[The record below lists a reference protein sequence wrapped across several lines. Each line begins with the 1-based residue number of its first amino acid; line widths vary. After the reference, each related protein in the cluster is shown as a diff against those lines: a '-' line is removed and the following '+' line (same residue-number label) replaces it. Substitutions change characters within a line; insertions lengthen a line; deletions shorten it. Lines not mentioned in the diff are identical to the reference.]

1 MRTIRVRSAY
11 SRRWLALWC
20 ALTLAAVVVMF
31 PSGTTRGAQVARQ
44 PVRAPQAMVASASA
58 LASRVGLDILRR
70 GGNAVDAAVA
80 VGLALAVTF
89 PVAGNLGGGGFML
102 IRMADGRTTAIDYRE
117 TAPAAARRDMYLDA
131 DGNHLPEK
139 STLGYAAVG
148 IPGTVAGFDLA
159 LRKYGRLRWAQV
171 VAPARR
177 LAQEGFPVSYA
188 MAQGLRLAERLA
200 RDPESRRIFHRNGN
214 YYTEG
219 DIFRQPDLAATL
231 ARLERRGPREF
242 YEGETAR
249 RIAAAM
255 AANGGVITQEDLQ
268 KYRPVERE
276 PLRGTYRGYEIVT
289 FPPPS
294 SGGILLLNV
303 LNQLEEDDLA
313 ALGPGSSEANHL
325 LIEALRRSFAD
336 RAALM
341 GDPAFAHV
349 PVEILISK
357 DYARK
362 RRATIDPHRATPSA
376 AVRPGV
382 LPPVAEEETETTHYT
397 IVDAEGNVVTNTYT
411 LNGPYGSGVTVPG
424 TGILLNN
431 EMDDFTTKPGAPNA
445 FQLIQGESNAIAPG
459 KRPLSSMTPTIVL
472 WDGKPWLAIGSPGG
486 PTIISTV
493 IQVLINVID
502 HKMNLQQA
510 IDAPRLHHQ
519 WLPDVVMW
527 EPYGMTADTRRA
539 LEAKG
544 HRLDLVPRYN
554 GDVEGVMIEAT
565 GMRLG
570 ASDPRNPDAL
580 AIGY

>member
-1 MRTIRVRSAY
+1 MKPCSIPLFWKLAGRSFLILVCIA
-11 SRRWLALWC
+11 AL
-20 ALTLAAVVVMF
+20 LPPQTK
-31 PSGTTRGAQVARQ
+31 GQVARQ
-44 PVRAPQAMVASASA
+44 PVRARRAMVASASSF
-58 LASRVGLDILRR
+58 ASQVGVKILQE

-89 PVAGNLGGGGFML
+89 PVAGNIGGGGFML

-117 TAPAAARRDMYLDA
+117 TAPARASRNMYLDA
-131 DGNHLPEK
+131 NGNPIPEK

-148 IPGTVAGFDLA
+148 VPGTVAGFDLA
-159 LRKYGRLRWAQV
+159 LRKYGRLKWAQV

-188 MAQGLRLAERLA
+188 FSRGLRIAERLEKFP
-200 RDPESRRIFHRNGN
+200 DSRRIFHRDGN
-214 YYTEG
+214 YYEEG
-219 DIFRQPDLAATL
+219 EVFRQPELAATL
-231 ARLERRGPREF
+231 ARLEKRGPREF

-255 AANGGVITQEDLQ
+255 AANGGYITLDDL
-268 KYRPVERE
+268 KNYRPVERE
-276 PLRGTYRGYEIVT
+276 PLRGTYRGYEIIT

-294 SGGILLLNV
+294 SGGIVLLNV
-303 LNQLEEDDLA
+303 LNQLEGDNLA
-313 ALGPGSSEANHL
+313 ALGAGSAEASHL
-325 LIEALRRSFAD
+325 LIEAMRRAFAD
-336 RAALM
+336 RATLM
-341 GDPAFAHV
+341 GDPDFVTV
-349 PVEILISK
+349 PVAELISK
-357 DYARK
+357 DYARA
-362 RRATIDPHRATPSA
+362 RRATIDPQRATPSA
-376 AVRPGV
+376 DIRPG
-382 LPPVAEEETETTHYT
+382 LDAPVSEASETTHFT
-397 IVDAEGNVVTNTYT
+397 VVDTEGNIVTNTYT

-431 EMDDFTTKPGAPNA
+431 EMDDFAVKPGAPNYY
-445 FQLIQGESNAIAPG
+445 QLVQGEANCIAPG

-472 WDGKPWLAIGSPGG
+472 KEGRPWFAIGSPGG

-493 IQVLINVID
+493 LQVVINIID

-544 HRLDLVPRYN
+544 HRLDIVPRYN
-554 GDVEGVMIEAT
+554 GDAEGVMIDET
-565 GMRLG
+565 GIRLG

-580 AIGY
+580 AVGY

>member
-1 MRTIRVRSAY
+1 MKPCSIPLFWKLAGRSFLILVCVA
-11 SRRWLALWC
+11 AL
-20 ALTLAAVVVMF
+20 LPPQMK
-31 PSGTTRGAQVARQ
+31 GQVARQ
-44 PVRAPQAMVASASA
+44 PVRARRAMVASSSSFASQ
-58 LASRVGLDILRR
+58 VGVKILQE

-89 PVAGNLGGGGFML
+89 PVAGNIGGGGFML

-117 TAPAAARRDMYLDA
+117 TAPARASRDMYLDA
-131 DGNHLPEK
+131 NGNPIPEK

-148 IPGTVAGFDLA
+148 VPGTVAGFDLA
-159 LRKYGRLRWAQV
+159 LRKYGRLKWAQV

-188 MAQGLRLAERLA
+188 FSRGLRMAERLD
-200 RDPESRRIFHRNGN
+200 RFPDSRRIFRRDGN
-214 YYTEG
+214 YYAEG
-219 DIFRQPDLAATL
+219 EVFRQPELAATL
-231 ARLERRGPREF
+231 ARLEKRGPREF

-255 AANGGVITQEDLQ
+255 AANGGYITLDDL
-268 KYRPVERE
+268 KNYRPVERE
-276 PLRGTYRGYEIVT
+276 PLRGTYRGYEIIT

-294 SGGILLLNV
+294 SGGIVLLNV
-303 LNQLEEDDLA
+303 LNQLEGDNLA
-313 ALGPGSSEANHL
+313 ALGASSSEASHL
-325 LIEALRRSFAD
+325 LIEAMRRAFAD
-336 RAALM
+336 RATLM
-341 GDPAFAHV
+341 GDPDFVKV
-349 PVEILISK
+349 PVAELISK
-357 DYARK
+357 DYART
-362 RRATIDPHRATPSA
+362 RRATIDPQRATPSTDI
-376 AVRPGV
+376 RPG
-382 LPPVAEEETETTHYT
+382 LDAPVSEAAETTHFT
-397 IVDAEGNVVTNTYT
+397 VVDAEGNIVTNTYT

-431 EMDDFTTKPGAPNA
+431 EMDDFAAKPGAPNYY
-445 FQLIQGESNAIAPG
+445 QLVQGEANCIAPG

-472 WDGKPWLAIGSPGG
+472 KEGRPWFAIGSPGG

-493 IQVLINVID
+493 LQVVINIID

-544 HRLDLVPRYN
+544 HRLDIVPRYN
-554 GDVEGVMIEAT
+554 GDAEGIMIDET
-565 GMRLG
+565 GIRLG

-580 AIGY
+580 AVGY

>member
-1 MRTIRVRSAY
+1 LILVCVAILLPPKTK
-11 SRRWLALWC
+11 
-20 ALTLAAVVVMF
+20 
-31 PSGTTRGAQVARQ
+31 GQVARQ
-44 PVRAPQAMVASASA
+44 PVRAKHAMVASASA
-58 LASRVGLDILRR
+58 LASRVGVKILQE

-117 TAPAAARRDMYLDA
+117 TAPARASRDMYLDA
-131 DGNHLPEK
+131 DGNPIPEK

-148 IPGTVAGFDLA
+148 VPGTIAGFDLA
-159 LRKYGRLRWAQV
+159 LRKYGRLKWAQV

-188 MAQGLRLAERLA
+188 FSKSLILAERLA
-200 RDPESRRIFHRNGN
+200 EFPDSRRIFHRNGN

-219 DIFRQPDLAATL
+219 EIFRQPELAATL
-231 ARLERRGPREF
+231 ARLEKYGPREF

-255 AANGGVITQEDLQ
+255 AAHGGLITLEDL
-268 KYRPVERE
+268 KRYRPVERE
-276 PLRGTYRGYEIVT
+276 PLRGTYRGYEIIT

-294 SGGILLLNV
+294 SGGIVLLNV
-303 LNQLEEDDLA
+303 LNQLEGDNLA
-313 ALGPGSSEANHL
+313 ALGPGSSEVSHL
-325 LIEALRRSFAD
+325 LIEALRRAFAD
-336 RAALM
+336 RATLM
-341 GDPAFAHV
+341 GDPDFVSV
-349 PVEILISK
+349 PVAELISK
-357 DYARK
+357 EYARSH
-362 RRATIDPHRATPSA
+362 RATIDLQRATPSA
-376 AVRPGV
+376 SIRAG
-382 LPPVAEEETETTHYT
+382 LSAPVSEASETTHFT
-397 IVDAEGNVVTNTYT
+397 VVDAEGNIVTNTYT

-431 EMDDFTTKPGAPNA
+431 EMDDFTVKPGTPNA
-445 FQLIQGESNAIAPG
+445 FQLVQGEANCIAPG
-459 KRPLSSMTPTIVL
+459 KRPLSSMTPTIVMK
-472 WDGKPWLAIGSPGG
+472 DGRPWFAIGSPGG

-493 IQVLINVID
+493 VQVILNIID
-502 HKMNLQQA
+502 HQMNLQQA

-544 HRLDLVPRYN
+544 HRLDIVPRYN
-554 GDVEGVMIEAT
+554 GDVEGIMIDET

-580 AIGY
+580 AVGY

>member
-1 MRTIRVRSAY
+1 MKPCSIPLFWKLAGRSFLILVCVA
-11 SRRWLALWC
+11 AL
-20 ALTLAAVVVMF
+20 LPPQMK
-31 PSGTTRGAQVARQ
+31 GQVARQ
-44 PVRAPQAMVASASA
+44 PVRARRAMVASSSSFASQ
-58 LASRVGLDILRR
+58 VGVKILQE

-89 PVAGNLGGGGFML
+89 PVAGNIGGGGFML

-117 TAPAAARRDMYLDA
+117 TAPARASRDMYLDA
-131 DGNHLPEK
+131 NGNPIPEK

-148 IPGTVAGFDLA
+148 VPGTVAGFDLA
-159 LRKYGRLRWAQV
+159 LRKYGRLKWAQV

-188 MAQGLRLAERLA
+188 FSRGLRIAERLEKFP
-200 RDPESRRIFHRNGN
+200 DSRRIFRRDGN
-214 YYTEG
+214 YYAEG
-219 DIFRQPDLAATL
+219 EVFRQPELAATL
-231 ARLERRGPREF
+231 ARLEKRGPREF

-255 AANGGVITQEDLQ
+255 AANGGYITLDDL
-268 KYRPVERE
+268 KNYRPVERE
-276 PLRGTYRGYEIVT
+276 PLRGTYRGYEIIT

-294 SGGILLLNV
+294 SGGIVLLNV
-303 LNQLEEDDLA
+303 LNQLEGDNLA
-313 ALGPGSSEANHL
+313 ALGASSSEASHL
-325 LIEALRRSFAD
+325 LIEAMRRAFAD
-336 RAALM
+336 RATLM
-341 GDPAFAHV
+341 GDPDFVKV
-349 PVEILISK
+349 PVAELISK
-357 DYARK
+357 DYART
-362 RRATIDPHRATPSA
+362 RRATIDPQRATPSA
-376 AVRPGV
+376 DIRPG
-382 LPPVAEEETETTHYT
+382 LDAPVSEASETTHFT
-397 IVDAEGNVVTNTYT
+397 VVDTEGNIVTNTYT

-431 EMDDFTTKPGAPNA
+431 EMDDFAVKPGVPNYY
-445 FQLIQGESNAIAPG
+445 QLVQGEANCIAPG

-472 WDGKPWLAIGSPGG
+472 KEGRPWFAIGSPGG

-493 IQVLINVID
+493 LQVVINIID

-544 HRLDLVPRYN
+544 HRLDIVPRYN
-554 GDVEGVMIEAT
+554 GDAEGIMIDET
-565 GMRLG
+565 GIRLG

-580 AIGY
+580 AVGY

>member
-1 MRTIRVRSAY
+1 MKTKEIGSPHRRRRSA
-11 SRRWLALWC
+11 LPC
-20 ALTLAAVVVMF
+20 VVLAAAVAATLSPPAV
-31 PSGTTRGAQVARQ
+31 RAQTARQ
-44 PVRAPQAMVASASA
+44 PVRAPKAMVASASA
-58 LASRVGLDILRR
+58 FASRVGLDILRR

-117 TAPAAARRDMYLDA
+117 TAPAAAHRDMYLDA
-131 DGNHLPEK
+131 DGDHILEK
-139 STLGYAAVG
+139 STLGYTAVG
-148 IPGTVAGFDLA
+148 VPGTVAGFDLA
-159 LRKYGRLRWAQV
+159 LRKYGRLKWAQV

-177 LAQEGFPVSYA
+177 LAREGFPVSYA
-188 MAQGLRLAERLA
+188 MAQGLRIAERLA
-200 RDPESRRIFHRNGN
+200 RDPESRRIFHRNGA
-214 YYTEG
+214 YYAEG
-219 DIFRQPDLAATL
+219 DVFRQPELAETL
-231 ARLERRGPREF
+231 ARLEKHGPREF

-255 AANGGVITQEDLQ
+255 AANGGFITLDDL
-268 KYRPVERE
+268 KRYRPVERE

-294 SGGILLLNV
+294 SGGVILLNV
-303 LNQLEEDDLA
+303 LNQLEGDDVA
-313 ALGPGSSEANHL
+313 ALGPGSSEASHL

-341 GDPAFAHV
+341 GDADFANV
-349 PVEILISK
+349 PVATLISK
-357 DYARK
+357 AYARE
-362 RRATIDPHRATPSA
+362 RRATIDLNRATPSA
-376 AVRPGV
+376 AVRAG
-382 LPPVAEEETETTHYT
+382 LEAPPVSETTETTHYT
-397 IVDAEGNVVTNTYT
+397 IVDAEGNIVTNTYT

-424 TGILLNN
+424 VGVLLNN
-431 EMDDFTTKPGAPNA
+431 EMDDFAAKPGSPNA
-445 FQLIQGESNAIAPG
+445 FQLIQGEANAIAPG
-459 KRPLSSMTPTIVL
+459 KRPLSSMTPTIVFK
-472 WDGKPWLAIGSPGG
+472 DGRPWFAVGSPGG

-510 IDAPRLHHQ
+510 VDAPRLHHQ
-519 WLPDVVMW
+519 WMPDVVMW

-544 HRLDLVPRYN
+544 HRLDAVPRYN
-554 GDVEGVMIEAT
+554 GDVEGVMIDET
-565 GMRLG
+565 GVRLG

-580 AIGY
+580 AVGY

>member
-1 MRTIRVRSAY
+1 MTCMKPRLTPLF
-11 SRRWLALWC
+11 W
-20 ALTLAAVVVMF
+20 TLARRSFLILVCVAILL
-31 PSGTTRGAQVARQ
+31 PPKTKGQVARQ
-44 PVRAPQAMVASASA
+44 PVRAKHAMVASASA
-58 LASRVGLDILRR
+58 LASRVGVKILQE

-117 TAPAAARRDMYLDA
+117 TAPARASRDMYLDA
-131 DGNHLPEK
+131 DGNPIPEK

-148 IPGTVAGFDLA
+148 VPGTIAGFDLA
-159 LRKYGRLRWAQV
+159 LRKYGRLKWAQV

-188 MAQGLRLAERLA
+188 FSKSLILAERLSEFP
-200 RDPESRRIFHRNGN
+200 DSRRIFHRNGN

-219 DIFRQPDLAATL
+219 EIFRQPELAATL
-231 ARLERRGPREF
+231 ARLEKYGPREF

-255 AANGGVITQEDLQ
+255 AAHGGLITLEDL
-268 KYRPVERE
+268 KRYRPVERE
-276 PLRGTYRGYEIVT
+276 PLRGTYRGYEIIT

-294 SGGILLLNV
+294 SGGIVLLNV
-303 LNQLEEDDLA
+303 LNQLEGDNLA
-313 ALGPGSSEANHL
+313 ALGPGSSEVSHL
-325 LIEALRRSFAD
+325 LIEALRRAFAD
-336 RAALM
+336 RATLM
-341 GDPAFAHV
+341 GDPDFVSV
-349 PVEILISK
+349 PVAELISK
-357 DYARK
+357 EYARS
-362 RRATIDPHRATPSA
+362 RRATIDLQRATPSA
-376 AVRPGV
+376 SIRAG
-382 LPPVAEEETETTHYT
+382 LSAPVSEASETTHFT
-397 IVDAEGNVVTNTYT
+397 VVDAEGNIVTNTYT

-431 EMDDFTTKPGAPNA
+431 EMDDFTVKPGTPNA
-445 FQLIQGESNAIAPG
+445 FQLVQGEANCIAPG
-459 KRPLSSMTPTIVL
+459 KRPLSSMTPTIVMK
-472 WDGKPWLAIGSPGG
+472 DGRPWFAIGSPGG

-493 IQVLINVID
+493 VQVILNIID
-502 HKMNLQQA
+502 HQMNLQQA

-544 HRLDLVPRYN
+544 HRLDIVPRYN
-554 GDVEGVMIEAT
+554 GDVEGIMIDET

-580 AIGY
+580 AVGY

>member
-1 MRTIRVRSAY
+1 MKPCSIPLFWKLAGRSFLILVCVA
-11 SRRWLALWC
+11 AL
-20 ALTLAAVVVMF
+20 LPPQMK
-31 PSGTTRGAQVARQ
+31 GQVARQ
-44 PVRAPQAMVASASA
+44 PVRARRAMVASSSSFASQ
-58 LASRVGLDILRR
+58 VGVKILQE

-89 PVAGNLGGGGFML
+89 PVAGNIGGGGFML

-117 TAPAAARRDMYLDA
+117 TAPARASRNMYLDA
-131 DGNHLPEK
+131 NGNPIPEK

-148 IPGTVAGFDLA
+148 VPGTVAGFDLA
-159 LRKYGRLRWAQV
+159 LRKYGRLKWAQV

-188 MAQGLRLAERLA
+188 FSRGLRMAERLD
-200 RDPESRRIFHRNGN
+200 RFPDSRRIFRRDGN
-214 YYTEG
+214 YYAEG
-219 DIFRQPDLAATL
+219 EVFRQPELAATL
-231 ARLERRGPREF
+231 ARLEKRGPREF

-255 AANGGVITQEDLQ
+255 AANGGYITLDDL
-268 KYRPVERE
+268 KNYRPVERE
-276 PLRGTYRGYEIVT
+276 PLRGTYRGYEIIT

-294 SGGILLLNV
+294 SGGIVLLNV
-303 LNQLEEDDLA
+303 LNQLEGDNLA
-313 ALGPGSSEANHL
+313 ALGAGSAEASHL
-325 LIEALRRSFAD
+325 LIEAMRRAFAD
-336 RAALM
+336 RATLM
-341 GDPAFAHV
+341 GDPDFVTV
-349 PVEILISK
+349 PVAELISK
-357 DYARK
+357 DYARA
-362 RRATIDPHRATPSA
+362 RRATIDPQRATPSA
-376 AVRPGV
+376 DIRPG
-382 LPPVAEEETETTHYT
+382 LDAPVSEASETTHFT
-397 IVDAEGNVVTNTYT
+397 VVDTEGNIVTNTYT

-431 EMDDFTTKPGAPNA
+431 EMDDFAAKPGAPNYY
-445 FQLIQGESNAIAPG
+445 QLVQGEANCIAPG

-472 WDGKPWLAIGSPGG
+472 KEGRPWFAIGSPGG

-493 IQVLINVID
+493 VQVVINIID
-502 HKMNLQQA
+502 HRMNLQQA

-544 HRLDLVPRYN
+544 HRLDIVPRYN
-554 GDVEGVMIEAT
+554 GDAEGVMIDET
-565 GMRLG
+565 GIRLG

-580 AIGY
+580 AVGY

>member
-1 MRTIRVRSAY
+1 MACVG
-11 SRRWLALWC
+11 AL
-20 ALTLAAVVVMF
+20 LPPV
-31 PSGTTRGAQVARQ
+31 TRGQVARQ
-44 PVRAPQAMVASASA
+44 PVRARRVMVASASA
-58 LASRVGLDILRR
+58 FASQVGVDILKR

-117 TAPAAARRDMYLDA
+117 TAPARASRDMYLGP
-131 DGNHLPEK
+131 DGRLLAEK
-139 STLGYAAVG
+139 STLGYAAAGV
-148 IPGTVAGFDLA
+148 PGTVAGFELA
-159 LRKYGRLRWAQV
+159 LRKYGRLKWAQV

-188 MAQGLRLAERLA
+188 LERGLRIAERLS
-200 RDPESRRIFHRNGN
+200 RFPDSRRIFQRDGN
-214 YYTEG
+214 YYQEG
-219 DIFRQPDLAATL
+219 DILRQPELAATL
-231 ARLERRGPREF
+231 ERLEKRGPREF

-255 AANGGVITQEDLQ
+255 AANGGLITLEDL
-268 KYRPVERE
+268 KGYRPVERE
-276 PLRGTYRGYEIVT
+276 PLRGSYRGYEIVT

-294 SGGILLLNV
+294 SGGIVLLNV
-303 LNQLEEDDLA
+303 LNQLEGDNLA

-325 LIEALRRSFAD
+325 LIETMRRAFAD
-336 RAALM
+336 RAMLM
-341 GDPAFAHV
+341 GDPDFVPV
-349 PVEILISK
+349 PVEKLTSK
-357 DYARK
+357 DYAK
-362 RRATIDPHRATPSA
+362 ARRATIDPNRATPSA
-376 AVRPGV
+376 DVQPG
-382 LPPVAEEETETTHYT
+382 LPAARFESAETTHFT
-397 IVDAEGNVVTNTYT
+397 VVDADGNIVTNTYT

-424 TGILLNN
+424 TGVLLNN
-431 EMDDFTTKPGAPNA
+431 EMDDFAAKPGEPNA
-445 FQLIQGESNAIAPG
+445 YQLVQGEANSIAPG

-472 WDGKPWLAIGSPGG
+472 RDGKPWFAIGSPGG

-493 IQVLINVID
+493 LQVVINIID

-527 EPYGMTADTRRA
+527 EPYGMTADTKRA

-544 HRLDLVPRYN
+544 HRLDVVPRYN
-554 GDVEGVMIEAT
+554 GDAEGIMIDTT
-565 GMRLG
+565 GARLG

-580 AIGY
+580 AVGY

>member
-1 MRTIRVRSAY
+1 MTACFQTLRHQRQLASRT
-11 SRRWLALWC
+11 LL
-20 ALTLAAVVVMF
+20 AVVCAAAALA
-31 PSGTTRGAQVARQ
+31 PATRGQVARQ
-44 PVRAPQAMVASASA
+44 PVRAPKAMVASSSA
-58 LASRVGLDILRR
+58 FASRVGLQILQR

-102 IRMADGRTTAIDYRE
+102 IRMADGRTAAIDYRE
-117 TAPAAARRDMYLDA
+117 TAPGAARRDMYLDA
-131 DGNHLPEK
+131 EGRHLLEK

-159 LRKYGRLRWAQV
+159 LRKYGRLKWAQV

-177 LAQEGFPVSYA
+177 LASDGFPVSYTL
-188 MAQGLRLAERLA
+188 AQGLKIAQRLSL
-200 RDPESRRIFHRNGN
+200 DPESRRIFHRDGA
-214 YYTEG
+214 YYAEG
-219 DIFRQPDLAATL
+219 EIFRQPELAATL
-231 ARLERRGPREF
+231 ERLEKRGPREF

-249 RIAAAM
+249 RLAAAM
-255 AANGGVITQEDLQ
+255 AANGGSITLDDL
-268 KYRPVERE
+268 KRYRPVERE
-276 PLRGTYRGYEIVT
+276 PLRGTYRGYEILT

-303 LNQLEEDDLA
+303 LNQLEGDDLA
-313 ALGPGSSEANHL
+313 ALGPGSSEASHL

-341 GDPAFAHV
+341 GDPDFV
-349 PVEILISK
+349 PVPVDKLISK
-357 DYARK
+357 DYARA
-362 RRATIDPHRATPSA
+362 RRATIDPCRATPSDA
-376 AVRPGV
+376 IQPG
-382 LPPVAEEETETTHYT
+382 LEAPVSEASETTHFT
-397 IVDAEGNVVTNTYT
+397 VVDVEGNIVTNTYT
-411 LNGPYGSGVTVPG
+411 LNGPYGSGVTAPG
-424 TGILLNN
+424 TGVLLNN
-431 EMDDFTTKPGAPNA
+431 EMDDFAAKPGSPNA

-459 KRPLSSMTPTIVL
+459 KRPLSSMTPAIVL
-472 WDGKPWLAIGSPGG
+472 KDGKPWLAVGSPGG

-493 IQVLINVID
+493 IQVVINVID
-502 HKMNLQQA
+502 HQMNLQQA

-519 WLPDVVMW
+519 WRPDVVMW

-544 HRLDLVPRYN
+544 HRLDVIPRYN
-554 GDVEGVMIEAT
+554 GDVEAVMIDAT
-565 GMRLG
+565 GVRLG

>member
-1 MRTIRVRSAY
+1 MRICSPY
-11 SRRWLALWC
+11 SRLWTALWC
-20 ALTLAAVVVMF
+20 AVALVSAASPPAVV
-31 PSGTTRGAQVARQ
+31 RAQVARQ
-44 PVRAPQAMVASASA
+44 PVRAPKAMVASASA
-58 LASRVGLDILRR
+58 IASRVGVDILQR

-131 DGNHLPEK
+131 DGNHVVEK
-139 STLGYAAVG
+139 STVGYAAVG
-148 IPGTVAGFDLA
+148 VPGTVAGFDLA
-159 LRKYGRLRWAQV
+159 LRKYGRLKWAQV

-177 LAQEGFPVSYA
+177 LAREGFPVSYA
-188 MAQGLRLAERLA
+188 MAQGLRIAERLA

-214 YYTEG
+214 YYAEG
-219 DIFRQPDLAATL
+219 EIFRQPELADTL
-231 ARLERRGPREF
+231 ERLERRGPREF

-255 AANGGVITQEDLQ
+255 AANGGLITLDDL
-268 KYRPVERE
+268 KRYRPVERT

-294 SGGILLLNV
+294 SGGVVLLNV
-303 LNQLEEDDLA
+303 LNQLEGDDLA
-313 ALGPGSSEANHL
+313 ALGPGSSEASHL

-341 GDPAFAHV
+341 GDPDFVQV
-349 PVEILISK
+349 PVDMLISK
-357 DYARK
+357 SYARE
-362 RRATIDPHRATPSA
+362 RRATIDPNRATPSA
-376 AVRPGV
+376 AVRAGPEA
-382 LPPVAEEETETTHYT
+382 PVSEAAETTHFT
-397 IVDAEGNVVTNTYT
+397 IVDAEGNIVANTYT
-411 LNGPYGSGVTVPG
+411 LNGPYGAGVTVPG
-424 TGILLNN
+424 TGVLLNN
-431 EMDDFTTKPGAPNA
+431 EMDDFTAKPGSPNA
-445 FQLIQGESNAIAPG
+445 FQLIQGEANAIAPG

-472 WDGKPWLAIGSPGG
+472 KDGKPWFAVGSPGG

-493 IQVLINVID
+493 IQIIINVID

-544 HRLDLVPRYN
+544 HRLDVIPRYN
-554 GDVEGVMIEAT
+554 GDAEGIMIDAT
-565 GMRLG
+565 GVRLG

>member
-1 MRTIRVRSAY
+1 MKPCSIPLFWKLAGRSFLILVCVA
-11 SRRWLALWC
+11 AL
-20 ALTLAAVVVMF
+20 LPPQMK
-31 PSGTTRGAQVARQ
+31 GQVARQ
-44 PVRAPQAMVASASA
+44 PVRARRAMVASSSSFASQ
-58 LASRVGLDILRR
+58 VGVKILQE

-89 PVAGNLGGGGFML
+89 PVAGNIGGGGFML

-117 TAPAAARRDMYLDA
+117 TAPARASRDMYLDA
-131 DGNHLPEK
+131 NGNPIPEK

-148 IPGTVAGFDLA
+148 VPGTVAGFDLA
-159 LRKYGRLRWAQV
+159 LRKYGRLKWAQV

-188 MAQGLRLAERLA
+188 FSRGLRMAERLD
-200 RDPESRRIFHRNGN
+200 RFPDSRRIFRRDGN
-214 YYTEG
+214 YYAEG
-219 DIFRQPDLAATL
+219 EVFRQPELAATL
-231 ARLERRGPREF
+231 ARLEKRGPREF

-255 AANGGVITQEDLQ
+255 AANGGVITLEDL
-268 KYRPVERE
+268 KNYRPVERE
-276 PLRGTYRGYEIVT
+276 PLRGTYRGYEIIT

-294 SGGILLLNV
+294 SGGIVLLNV
-303 LNQLEEDDLA
+303 LNQLEGDNLA
-313 ALGPGSSEANHL
+313 ALGASSSEASHL
-325 LIEALRRSFAD
+325 LIEAMRRAFAD
-336 RAALM
+336 RATLM
-341 GDPAFAHV
+341 GDPDFVKV
-349 PVEILISK
+349 PVAELISK
-357 DYARK
+357 DYART
-362 RRATIDPHRATPSA
+362 RRATIDPQRATPSTDI
-376 AVRPGV
+376 RPG
-382 LPPVAEEETETTHYT
+382 LDAPVSEAAETTHFT
-397 IVDAEGNVVTNTYT
+397 VVDAEGNIVTNTYT

-431 EMDDFTTKPGAPNA
+431 EMDDFAVKPGAPNYY
-445 FQLIQGESNAIAPG
+445 QLVQGEANCIAPG

-472 WDGKPWLAIGSPGG
+472 KEGRPWFAIGSPGG

-493 IQVLINVID
+493 LQVVINIID

-544 HRLDLVPRYN
+544 HRLDIVPRYN
-554 GDVEGVMIEAT
+554 GDAEGIMIDET
-565 GMRLG
+565 GIRLG

-580 AIGY
+580 AVGY

>member
-1 MRTIRVRSAY
+1 LILVCVAILLPPKTK
-11 SRRWLALWC
+11 
-20 ALTLAAVVVMF
+20 
-31 PSGTTRGAQVARQ
+31 GQVARQ
-44 PVRAPQAMVASASA
+44 PVRAKHAMVASASA
-58 LASRVGLDILRR
+58 LASRVGVKILQE

-117 TAPAAARRDMYLDA
+117 TAPARASRDMYLDA
-131 DGNHLPEK
+131 DGNPIPEK

-148 IPGTVAGFDLA
+148 VPGTIAGFDLA
-159 LRKYGRLRWAQV
+159 LRKYGRLKWAQV

-188 MAQGLRLAERLA
+188 FSKSLILAERLA
-200 RDPESRRIFHRNGN
+200 EFPDSRRIFHRNGN

-219 DIFRQPDLAATL
+219 EIFRQPELAATL
-231 ARLERRGPREF
+231 ARLEKYGPREF

-255 AANGGVITQEDLQ
+255 AAHGGLITLEDL
-268 KYRPVERE
+268 KRYRPVERE
-276 PLRGTYRGYEIVT
+276 PLRGTYRGYEIIT

-294 SGGILLLNV
+294 SGGIVLLNV
-303 LNQLEEDDLA
+303 LNQLEGDNLA
-313 ALGPGSSEANHL
+313 ALGPGSSEVSHL
-325 LIEALRRSFAD
+325 LIEALRRAFAD
-336 RAALM
+336 RATLM
-341 GDPAFAHV
+341 GDPDFVSV
-349 PVEILISK
+349 PVAELISK
-357 DYARK
+357 EYARS
-362 RRATIDPHRATPSA
+362 RRATIDLQRATPSA
-376 AVRPGV
+376 SIRAG
-382 LPPVAEEETETTHYT
+382 LSAPVSEASETTHFT
-397 IVDAEGNVVTNTYT
+397 VVDAEGNIVTNTYT

-431 EMDDFTTKPGAPNA
+431 EMDDFTVKPGTPNA
-445 FQLIQGESNAIAPG
+445 FQLVQGEANCIAPG
-459 KRPLSSMTPTIVL
+459 KRPLSSMTPTIVMK
-472 WDGKPWLAIGSPGG
+472 DGRPWFAIGSPGG

-493 IQVLINVID
+493 VQVILNIID
-502 HKMNLQQA
+502 HQMNLQQA

-544 HRLDLVPRYN
+544 HRLDIVPRYN
-554 GDVEGVMIEAT
+554 GDVEGIMIDET

-580 AIGY
+580 AVGY